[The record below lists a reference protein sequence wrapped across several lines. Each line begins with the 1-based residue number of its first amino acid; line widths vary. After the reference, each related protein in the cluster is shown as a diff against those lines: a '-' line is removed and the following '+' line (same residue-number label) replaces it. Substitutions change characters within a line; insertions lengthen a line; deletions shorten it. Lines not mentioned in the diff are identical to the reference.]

1 MTCSWHISFPN
12 TGHTDTVTQYCFFFF
27 FLKSPCG
34 FKYCYSAHTLGVS
47 DTHRGRQRP
56 ADAGHSPAGSRWGI
70 EAAGRSWKRSMQSR
84 PGWSGKSPARRST
97 DAGTWDKK
105 GGRVARLQT
114 QRHGR
119 NSGGSAAHTGGAKPE
134 ETYHKGTWYIL
145 YILPFTDF
153 KAGYFWLECKLNP
166 LSSGYKMTT
175 FNVRGNE
182 TEKCRAETMEM
193 QMCVLSVVT
202 DGS

>member
-1 MTCSWHISFPN
+1 M
-12 TGHTDTVTQYCFFFF
+12 
-27 FLKSPCG
+27 
-34 FKYCYSAHTLGVS
+34 
-47 DTHRGRQRP
+47 
-56 ADAGHSPAGSRWGI
+56 
-70 EAAGRSWKRSMQSR
+70 
-84 PGWSGKSPARRST
+84 
-97 DAGTWDKK
+97 
-105 GGRVARLQT
+105 ARLQT

-202 DGS
+202 DGSYPNFSYVPFILNHKHLEFPPRDSVSAIKREEQH